1 MPKPT
6 ISWNHSKWA
15 PLFFTIWTGQNLSWI
30 GSAVA
35 QFGLVWWVTEKTGSA
50 TVLAVAT
57 LISMLPGV
65 VLGPLVGALI
75 DRWNRR
81 IVMLVADGII
91 ALVSLWLAYLFW
103 TGSMEIWHLYVVM
116 FIRAIGGTFH
126 WPANQASIS
135 LMVPKEHLPRIA
147 GLNQTIGGAV
157 NIISPPVGAFLLQ
170 IMPLHWIMMIDVIT
184 AIFSILPLLF
194 IIIPQPEKL
203 PAATSAVS
211 AVSAIWGDIK
221 GGFRYIWDWR
231 GLFWLLIIAMLIN
244 FFVNPAMSLVPILV
258 TRHFQGAALELGW
271 LNSSWGIGMLVG
283 GLILGAWGGFRKRTH
298 TMLMGIAGMGV
309 GILMVAF
316 SSANLLSLAVAG
328 FFFASAMNAFTNG
341 SAFALLQTI
350 VEPELQGRVFTVVMS
365 MAGAISPLS
374 LAVAGPIADAV
385 GVRTLYYIAG
395 GALLLLAVLGTMSP
409 VILNL
414 EQQAGTQA
422 AGKPMVVD
430 ANPGRTPPDGGD
442 GITE

>member
-1 MPKPT
+1 MAKLT
-6 ISWNHSKWA
+6 VNWNPDKWV

-57 LISMLPGV
+57 LLSMLPSV

-81 IVMLVADGII
+81 TVMLVADGII

-103 TGSMEIWHLYVVM
+103 VDSMEVWHLYVVM
-116 FIRAIGGTFH
+116 IIRAIGGTFH

-135 LMVPKEHLPRIA
+135 LMVPKEQLPRIA

-184 AIFSILPLLF
+184 AIFSILPLAF
-194 IIIPQPEKL
+194 IIIPQPEKT
-203 PAATSAVS
+203 PSASTATAVS
-211 AVSAIWGDIK
+211 DIWKDIK
-221 GGFRYIWDWR
+221 GGFRYIWNWR
-231 GLFWLLIIAMLIN
+231 GLFWLLIIAMLVN

-258 TRHFQGAALELGW
+258 TRHFEGAALELGW
-271 LNSSWGIGMLVG
+271 LNASWGVGMLVG
-283 GLILGAWGGFRKRTH
+283 GLILGAWGGFKKRAH
-298 TMLMGIAGMGV
+298 TMLMGLIGLGI
-309 GILMVAF
+309 GILMVA
-316 SSANLLSLAVAG
+316 AAPQNLLPLAIAG
-328 FFFASAMNAFTNG
+328 FFIGSAMNAITNG

-350 VEPELQGRVFTVVMS
+350 VEPDLQGRVFTVVMS

-374 LAVAGPIADAV
+374 LAVGGPIADWL
-385 GVRTLYYIAG
+385 GVRTLYFIAG
-395 GALLLLAVLGTMSP
+395 GALLLLSVMGSLSSAILSLEEKTAVQTAGSP
-409 VILNL
+409 LN
-414 EQQAGTQA
+414 
-422 AGKPMVVD
+422 
-430 ANPGRTPPDGGD
+430 PPADPPS
-442 GITE
+442 

>member
-1 MPKPT
+1 MPKRT
-6 ISWNHSKWA
+6 ISWNTSKWV
-15 PLFFTIWTGQNLSWI
+15 PLFFTIWTGQTLSWV

-57 LISMLPGV
+57 LLSMLPGV

-91 ALVSLWLAYLFW
+91 ALISLWLAYLFW
-103 TGSMEIWHLYVVM
+103 VGSMQIWHLYVVM
-116 FIRAIGGTFH
+116 VVRAIGGTFH

-135 LMVPKEHLPRIA
+135 LMVPKEHLPRIG

-157 NIISPPVGAFLLQ
+157 NIISPPVGALLLQ

-184 AIFSILPLLF
+184 AVFSVLPLLF
-194 IIIPQPEKL
+194 IIIPQPDKA
-203 PAATSAVS
+203 PAVAST
-211 AVSAIWGDIK
+211 VSAISSIWEDIK
-221 GGFRYIWDWR
+221 EGFRYIWNWS
-231 GLFWLLIIAMLIN
+231 GLFWLLILVMLIN

-258 TRHFQGAALELGW
+258 TRHFQGGALELGW
-271 LNSSWGIGMLVG
+271 LNASWGVGMLIG
-283 GLILGAWGGFRKRTH
+283 GLLLGVWGGFRKRTY
-298 TMLMGIAGMGV
+298 TMLIGTLGLGI

-316 SSANLLSLAVAG
+316 APAYMLPLAIAG
-328 FFFASAMNAFTNG
+328 FFLGSAMNAMTNG
-341 SAFALLQTI
+341 SGFALLQTI
-350 VEPELQGRVFTVVMS
+350 VEPEIQGRVFTVVMS

-374 LAVAGPIADAV
+374 LAVGGPIADWL
-385 GVRTLYYIAG
+385 GVRTLYFIAG
-395 GALLLLAVLGTMSP
+395 AALILLSVIGTMSP

-414 EQQAGTQA
+414 EQE
-422 AGKPMVVD
+422 
-430 ANPGRTPPDGGD
+430 ANAKKTGQKAPATIDHDSSPQNGGD
-442 GITE
+442 VSSS